1 MRPKQ
6 PVLPVHTYTTSI
18 YCMAMIPLC
27 TLLLSLK
34 NVVSAH
40 SAQGIKQERPAEGFA
55 IVSEGRG
62 TIWVLCVCMV

>member
-1 MRPKQ
+1 
-6 PVLPVHTYTTSI
+6 
-18 YCMAMIPLC
+18 MAMIPLC

-62 TIWVLCVCMV
+62 TI